1 MAKSGESEPEGQES
15 YLSIL
20 DDREIKAV
28 EESCLRIVE
37 DLEKTKE
44 E

>member
-1 MAKSGESEPEGQES
+1 MAKNREKKPERQES